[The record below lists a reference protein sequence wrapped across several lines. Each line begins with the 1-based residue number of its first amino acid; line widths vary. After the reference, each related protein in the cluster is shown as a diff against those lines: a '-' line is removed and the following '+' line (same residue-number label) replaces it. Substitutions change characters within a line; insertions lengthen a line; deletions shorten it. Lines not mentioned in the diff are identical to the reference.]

1 MVLNE
6 PETSLHADLLPA
18 LARLIARASE
28 HSQIVVVTHAR
39 GLVAAL
45 TEAGAQ
51 PLRLVKD
58 FGATNL
64 EGVGRLEQPPWNWGS
79 R

>member
-18 LARLIARASE
+18 LARLIAGASE
-28 HSQIVVVTHAR
+28 HTQIVVVTHAQR
-39 GLVAAL
+39 LVEAL
-45 TEAGAQ
+45 TATGAR
-51 PLRLVKD
+51 PLCLLKD
-58 FGATNL
+58 FGATTL
-64 EGVGRLEQPPWNWGS
+64 EGVGPLEQPPWNWGS